1 MSEQVT
7 ELQQEIDAY
16 QNKLVEHAS
25 KASHYEEEEEQ
36 VSQKDLRDFS
46 NKLKVSRFLSIYL

>member
-46 NKLKVSRFLSIYL
+46 NKLKVS